1 MKVFIVL
8 ALLAILAALGG
19 AGVFMLRKGQA
30 PVDPQARDK
39 RRQVVDLIEAHGLR
53 DFALD
58 RADEHIAS
66 AKARLAALPRNSFRD
81 ALETLSDYVVVRRR

>member
-39 RRQVVDLIEAHGLR
+39 RMARALALRVALSVGLFLIILLAYHLGWIQPGGLPAVQR
-53 DFALD
+53 
-58 RADEHIAS
+58 
-66 AKARLAALPRNSFRD
+66 
-81 ALETLSDYVVVRRR
+81 